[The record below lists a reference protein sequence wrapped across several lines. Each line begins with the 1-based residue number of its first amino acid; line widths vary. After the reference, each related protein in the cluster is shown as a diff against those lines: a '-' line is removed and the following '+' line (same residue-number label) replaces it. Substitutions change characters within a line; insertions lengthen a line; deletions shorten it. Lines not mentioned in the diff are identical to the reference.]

1 MTCSAKKYEK
11 MMARTTANG
20 HDGHDKR
27 TVRRTIAFLLV
38 AVLSVTSFAGCG
50 SGKQPPAPE
59 KKEEMRQKMIKNA
72 ERQRR
77 EG

>member
-1 MTCSAKKYEK
+1 MTTRFMKQLC
-11 MMARTTANG
+11 M
-20 HDGHDKR
+20 
-27 TVRRTIAFLLV
+27 L
-38 AVLSVTSFAGCG
+38 AVLMIGLVSLVSLSGCG
-50 SGKQPPAPE
+50 GGKKEATPE